1 MRTMKGKLDFE
12 VVESWLNAGGSEIV
26 FDVIRRM
33 GWRVTVVADDWELSP
48 EWVAISS
55 RSEGSERTDVNG
67 NRSGYEQ
74 TAAVLSAFL
83 GIRSYG
89 LNSCGNYPIFEVGD
103 QKRLSECGLLE
114 IFDFCETV
122 MFAYESIKKPLR
134 AGEKVITKKGVF
146 T

>member
-1 MRTMKGKLDFE
+1 M
-12 VVESWLNAGGSEIV
+12 VEAWLNAGGSEIV

-33 GWRVTVVADDWELSP
+33 GWRVTVADDWELSP

-55 RSEGSERTDVNG
+55 RSEGSERTDANG

-89 LNSCGNYPIFEVGD
+89 LNGCGNYPIFKAGD
-103 QKRLSECGLLE
+103 QKRLSEWSLLE

-122 MFAYESIKKPLR
+122 MFTYES
-134 AGEKVITKKGVF
+134 TKNTASSG
-146 T
+146 

>member
-1 MRTMKGKLDFE
+1 MRTMKGKLDLE
-12 VVESWLNAGGSEIV
+12 VVEAWLNAGGSEIV

-33 GWRVTVVADDWELSP
+33 GWRVTVADDWELSP

-55 RSEGSERTDVNG
+55 RSEGSERTDANG

-89 LNSCGNYPIFEVGD
+89 LNGCGNYPIFKAGD
-103 QKRLSECGLLE
+103 QKRLSEWSLLE

-122 MFAYESIKKPLR
+122 MFTYES
-134 AGEKVITKKGVF
+134 TKNTASSG
-146 T
+146 

>member
-1 MRTMKGKLDFE
+1 MKGKLDLE
-12 VVESWLNAGGSEIV
+12 VVEAWLNAGGSEIV

-33 GWRVTVVADDWELSP
+33 GWRVTVADDWELSP

-55 RSEGSERTDVNG
+55 RSEGSERTDANG

-89 LNSCGNYPIFEVGD
+89 LNGCGNYPIFKAGD
-103 QKRLSECGLLE
+103 QKRLSEWSLLE

-122 MFAYESIKKPLR
+122 MFTYES
-134 AGEKVITKKGVF
+134 TKNTASSG
-146 T
+146 

>member
-12 VVESWLNAGGSEIV
+12 VVAWLNAGGSEIV

-33 GWRVTVVADDWELSP
+33 GWSVTVADDDWELSP

-55 RSEGSERTDVNG
+55 RGEGDSRTDVNG

-89 LNSCGNYPIFEVGD
+89 LNSCGDYPIFEVGD

>member
-12 VVESWLNAGGSEIV
+12 VVEAWLNAGGSEIV

-48 EWVAISS
+48 EWVAISN
-55 RSEGSERTDVNG
+55 RSKGSERTDVNG

-89 LNSCGNYPIFEVGD
+89 LNGCGNYPIFEAGD
-103 QKRLSECGLLE
+103 QKRLSEWSLLE

-122 MFAYESIKKPLR
+122 MFAYEP
-134 AGEKVITKKGVF
+134 TKKTASSG
-146 T
+146 